1 MDGIKE
7 FIPAHCLNGNPH
19 LAHAELMTSAQEQA
33 FTDWLEEASRLKA
46 KKADRRRKAE
56 IQKRKAKASLPE
68 RLAAQTALIEA
79 NGGRLPPRWR
89 YEMVTETKD
98 GKTVEQIKR
107 IANRPA
113 HISAYPYDPAI
124 DGPSLGKM
132 WQKAAER
139 QARIDEGFRLSEDI
153 ILSGCLVRSGL
164 KFEGFKSEALG
175 TKSALRWPA
184 LVHKSRSMR
193 VCWHRG
199 EHSDVEIKLAEG
211 RMEGVPDWMLAEFEN
226 SLAQDKE
233 AATGA
238 AEGDV
243 YTRVLEPAHFK
254 ILGMDAPIVEGN
266 KTLLGFLRFDT
277 DLVWRSI
284 DHLMKALNKK
294 VKAKK
299 IRSLPNFIVGI
310 RTADGRLIRPH
321 LIWLLPINSGV
332 LNVDNKFLR
341 KFKAVYYGLCRALA
355 DLGADPEAPATSQLV
370 KNPLSPLYHTECPSD
385 EWPSLDEHAAYLDM
399 SLDRAKLMRENI
411 ATVTGETFRHSNEFF
426 NGCLDAARS
435 LMVQWDKDHDP
446 MYLEALASGDR
457 DPLINRLQKELTS
470 LVASQGMKPKSIKYA
485 RRKVATWVVNTW
497 NPNKISGKSMRS
509 PGRLQHLVSEIRGV
523 KERQAFAG
531 RYTAAVRADKTIER
545 LIEAWNRC
553 TADGKGI
560 PSKTA
565 LAKTSGLSRQTV
577 HNRFEEL
584 QSAIGVTSVK
594 DALCY
599 IGRVSTHI
607 PKKPIQTIG
616 QPSENGRSSET
627 RPARPCMIDSLVI
640 ANDNETDNEAL
651 AEHEAWIAFQEHRD
665 CRDSVMDTVIDI
677 VSKSSEPTMRHWR
690 RCGGSPTAIDVDDDY
705 IVCPPDGLF
714 FASDAVKAA

>member
-1 MDGIKE
+1 MDGYKE
-7 FIPAHCLNGNPH
+7 YFPSHGADGNPY
-19 LAHAELMTSAQEQA
+19 LADADLMTSAQERA
-33 FTDWLEEASRLKA
+33 FTEWLEEGSRVKA
-46 KKADRRRKAE
+46 KKANQRRKAE
-56 IQKRKAKASLPE
+56 IQKQKAKASLPE

-89 YEMVTETKD
+89 HEVSTKTVD
-98 GKTVEQIKR
+98 GKEIEQLKR

-139 QARIDEGFRLSEDI
+139 QARIDNGFRLSEDV

-164 KFEGFKSEALG
+164 KFEGFKSETLG

-199 EHSDVEIKLAEG
+199 EHSDVEIKIAEG
-211 RMEGVPDWMLAEFEN
+211 RMEGVPEWMLAEFEN
-226 SLAQDKE
+226 SLAEDKE

-277 DLVWRSI
+277 DLDWRSI
-284 DHLMKALNKK
+284 DHLMKALKKK

-299 IRSLPNFIVGI
+299 IKSLPNFIVGI
-310 RTADGRLIRPH
+310 RTDDGRLIRPH

-332 LNVDNKFLR
+332 LNRDNKFLR
-341 KFKAVYYGLCRALA
+341 KFKAVYYGICRALA
-355 DLGADPEAPATSQLV
+355 DLGADPQAPATSQLV

-385 EWPSLDEHAAYLDM
+385 VWLSLDDHASCLDM
-399 SLDRAKLMRENI
+399 GLDRMTLVRENI
-411 ATVTGETFRHSNEFF
+411 ATLTGETFQHSNAFI

-435 LMVQWDKDHDP
+435 QMVQWDHDNDP
-446 MYLEALASGDR
+446 MYVESLASKDRNLLIDRLQEALS
-457 DPLINRLQKELTS
+457 S
-470 LVASQGMKPKSIKYA
+470 LVVSHGMKPKSMEYT
-485 RRKVATWVVNTW
+485 RFKVASWVVNTW
-497 NPNKISGKSMRS
+497 NPNKISRKSMRS
-509 PGRLQHLVSEIRGV
+509 PGRLKHLVSEIRGV

-531 RYTAAVRADKTIER
+531 RYTAAVRADKTLER
-545 LIEAWNRC
+545 LVEAWNLC
-553 TADGKGI
+553 ASNGQVA

-565 LAKTSGLSRQTV
+565 LAKASGLSRQTI
-577 HNRFEEL
+577 HNRYEEL
-584 QSAIGVTSVK
+584 QAALAETSVK
-594 DALCY
+594 DALMLY
-599 IGRVSTHI
+599 RQGDYAH

-616 QPSENGRSSET
+616 QPSENGRPSESK
-627 RPARPCMIDSLVI
+627 PARPSMIDSLVI

-651 AEHEAWIAFQEHRD
+651 AEHEAWIAFQENRA
-665 CRDSVMDTVIDI
+665 CRDAVMDTVVSLI
-677 VSKSSEPTMRHWR
+677 SKSSQPALRHWQR
-690 RCGGSPTAIDVDDDY
+690 HGETPTGFDADDDY

-714 FASDAVKAA
+714 FPPEAAKVA